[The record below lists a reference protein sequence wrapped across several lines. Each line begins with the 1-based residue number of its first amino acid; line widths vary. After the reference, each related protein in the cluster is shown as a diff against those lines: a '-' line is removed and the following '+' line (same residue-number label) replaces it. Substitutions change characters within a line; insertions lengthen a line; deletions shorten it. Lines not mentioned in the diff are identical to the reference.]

1 MLARIF
7 QTTLIRLQCYEG
19 LDENK
24 ALYEWNYQ
32 KQLLKIQLSKDA
44 GCPAELEEDIFAPD
58 YLLARPLLQ
67 AIQAE
72 EKVVLLID
80 EVDKAD
86 EEFEAFLFEVL
97 SDFQVSVPELG
108 TLKARQIP
116 IVLLTSNNER
126 ELSDGLKRRC
136 LYLYLTYPAVER
148 EVEIIRARIPDIS
161 EKLAW
166 QLARAVAQIREQQ
179 SIRKK
184 PSIAETLD
192 WARALLTLGKD
203 SLDETTVNQTLN
215 LLLKRKADQDVFT
228 EQVGAR
234 RLVMASQDEK
244 DD

>member
-1 MLARIF
+1 M
-7 QTTLIRLQCYEG
+7 
-19 LDENK
+19 
-24 ALYEWNYQ
+24 
-32 KQLLKIQLSKDA
+32 
-44 GCPAELEEDIFAPD
+44 
-58 YLLARPLLQ
+58 
-67 AIQAE
+67 
-72 EKVVLLID
+72 
-80 EVDKAD
+80 
-86 EEFEAFLFEVL
+86 L

-244 DD
+244 R